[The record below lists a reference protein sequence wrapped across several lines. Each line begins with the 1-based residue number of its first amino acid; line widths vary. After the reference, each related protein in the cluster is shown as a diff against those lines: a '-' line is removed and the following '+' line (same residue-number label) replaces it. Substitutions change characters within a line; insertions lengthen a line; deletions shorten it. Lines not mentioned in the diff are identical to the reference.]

1 MIYLTKGQK
10 LFTNEGM
17 VVYDATGHY
26 DDGDAVVC
34 AAAYAPDEPICRYE
48 AKFIAYGDNVYN
60 ITDPEKLMEE
70 VKKIDPENLFGKNK
84 EEVAVDKMI
93 EKIKKPVNDEEIAP
107 ETDEVEE
114 EGEVLGEES
123 EPEVVDETA
132 PEETVTEPTPEP
144 EPTPEFVPEPEVI
157 PAPEEPATE
166 VIPTEET
173 VPPVV
178 EPEPTPE
185 VTPEPEVAPVSEE
198 PISLLTRKRKRKVA

>member
-34 AAAYAPDEPICRYE
+34 AAAYAPEEPICRYE

-84 EEVAVDKMI
+84 DEVAVDKMI
-93 EKIKKPVNDEEIAP
+93 EKIKKPVNEEEIA
-107 ETDEVEE
+107 EEADEVDE
-114 EGEVLGEES
+114 EGEALGEES
-123 EPEVVDETA
+123 A
-132 PEETVTEPTPEP
+132 PEEVVETETPVEPTPEP
-144 EPTPEFVPEPEVI
+144 EEVPPVAEEPVPEVV
-157 PAPEEPATE
+157 PEEE
-166 VIPTEET
+166 I

-178 EPEPTPE
+178 GPE
-185 VTPEPEVAPVSEE
+185 VTPEPIPEIVPEPEVVPITEE
-198 PISLLTRKRKRKVA
+198 PISVLTRKRKRKVA